1 MWLTNVKVD
10 EIKTVMIEIESDAVK
25 RHVPAGFRKEHSE
38 ILAGHHKNLVDLRSK
53 LEECIANNNEETF
66 DASGSELL
74 KQAIDTKT
82 QATLDIKG
90 WKSLYNVYMNNVTAR
105 AAE

>member
-1 MWLTNVKVD
+1 MTKVKAD

-38 ILAGHHKNLVDLRSK
+38 ILAGHHRNLVDLRSK
-53 LEECIANNNEETF
+53 LEECIANNREETF

-82 QATLDIKG
+82 QATLNIKG
-90 WKSLYNVYMNNVTAR
+90 WKSLYNVYMDNVTAR